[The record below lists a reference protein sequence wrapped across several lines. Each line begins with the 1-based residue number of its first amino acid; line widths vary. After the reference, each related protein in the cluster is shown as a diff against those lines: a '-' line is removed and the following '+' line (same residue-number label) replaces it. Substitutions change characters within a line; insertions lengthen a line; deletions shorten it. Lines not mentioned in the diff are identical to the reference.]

1 MASELDIPV
10 PEPGPGYRKP
20 LFKSFTSDRNLKRFS
35 ISGPTLR
42 VDTSFSEASAPAD
55 LSAGSRRDSVLAP
68 PLATPLAGG
77 HMLENEAKRSSVR
90 LEVADM
96 TLVVPTL
103 VHKCCQF
110 ILDQGPKEGIF
121 RINGSIKKIKKIE
134 SLIREH
140 GIDSFDFDTCR
151 VENVDN
157 SEDTAPN
164 AYDAAMVLKRW
175 LSNLADGLITL
186 DVSKSLKT
194 VAESPQEVPI
204 PDETEDATP
213 TTEEA
218 SQTESEDAFSLS
230 SYKTIPTSI
239 EDTDKEKESLE
250 NLPLVN
256 LHLFIYL
263 LSFLNKLAQPDI
275 CDITKMPSSN
285 LAKIFQMSFF
295 KVDDLQ
301 PQLASTTSTDD
312 LLQNYKANE
321 RLLQN
326 WITSYDELAAKLR
339 SFVADNQEK
348 LKETLASPLVE
359 ESLAMPKLRNRSV
372 TEDKQQKRRSLFGY
386 RSLSNALSS
395 RTLSQVLT
403 GSPDDTGK
411 RSVSDSAVEKYQN
424 TQNSAVD
431 KKLRRRSLGWFANS
445 NLSTPSLSRRQGET
459 LTPVTVSCPLSLSA
473 DDLLQTTS
481 EATEQPAVSSSSD
494 AALEVSKSSPLHYEL
509 NETKEIDPVES
520 AIPRTEVAVNTLD
533 PLDGKPN
540 KKNNR
545 LSKMFSVRFG
555 FSKMIH

>member
-1 MASELDIPV
+1 MESELDNPV

-35 ISGPTLR
+35 ISGPTLS
-42 VDTSFSEASAPAD
+42 VDTSFSEVGAPAD
-55 LSAGSRRDSVLAP
+55 VSAGSRRSSILAT
-68 PLATPLAGG
+68 PLATPLAAG
-77 HMLENEAKRSSVR
+77 HSLENEAKRSSVQ
-90 LEVADM
+90 LEIADM

-110 ILDQGPKEGIF
+110 ILSQGPKQGIF

-134 SLIREH
+134 SLIREQ
-140 GIDSFDFDTCR
+140 GIDSFDFSTCR
-151 VENVDN
+151 VENIDN

-186 DVSKSLKT
+186 DVSRSLKAA
-194 VAESPQEVPI
+194 VESPQEVPAL
-204 PDETEDATP
+204 DEAEDVTQ

-230 SYKTIPTSI
+230 SYKTIPTSV

-250 NLPLVN
+250 SLPLVN

-339 SFVADNQEK
+339 AFVTNNQQK

-359 ESLAMPKLRNRSV
+359 ESLVMPKLRNRSA
-372 TEDKQQKRRSLFGY
+372 TEDKQQKRRTLFGY

-395 RTLSQVLT
+395 RNLSQVLT
-403 GSPDDTGK
+403 GSLDDTGK

-424 TQNSAVD
+424 TQDSAVD

-445 NLSTPSLSRRQGET
+445 NLSSPSLSRKQGET
-459 LTPVTVSCPLSLSA
+459 LTPVAVAGPLSLSA
-473 DDLLQTTS
+473 DDLLHTAGEAPEQTVPS
-481 EATEQPAVSSSSD
+481 NSSD
-494 AALEVSKSSPLHYEL
+494 ATLEVSKASPRDYEL
-509 NETKEIDPVES
+509 SEIKEFVALDS
-520 AIPRTEVAVNTLD
+520 ATPRTEVAVDTLD
-533 PLDGKPN
+533 SLDAKPN
-540 KKNNR
+540 KKYNR

-555 FSKMIH
+555 LSRMIH

>member
-1 MASELDIPV
+1 MASELDNPV

-35 ISGPTLR
+35 ISGPALR
-42 VDTSFSEASAPAD
+42 VDTSFSEAAAPAD
-55 LSAGSRRDSVLAP
+55 SSAGSRRNSV
-68 PLATPLAGG
+68 LATPLAAG
-77 HMLENEAKRSSVR
+77 HMLENEAKRSSVQ
-90 LEVADM
+90 LEIADM
-96 TLVVPTL
+96 TLVVPTF

-110 ILDQGPKEGIF
+110 ILSQGPKEGIF

-134 SLIREH
+134 ALIREQ
-140 GIDSFDFDTCR
+140 GIDSFEFDTCR

-194 VAESPQEVPI
+194 VAASPQEVPVL
-204 PDETEDATP
+204 DETEDAARTA
-213 TTEEA
+213 EEA

-230 SYKTIPTSI
+230 SYKTIPTSV

-263 LSFLNKLAQPDI
+263 LSFLNKLSQPDV

-301 PQLASTTSTDD
+301 PQLASAASTDD

-326 WITSYDELAAKLR
+326 WITSYHQLAAKLR

-359 ESLAMPKLRNRSV
+359 EPLPMPKLRNRSV

-411 RSVSDSAVEKYQN
+411 RSVSDSAVEKYPN
-424 TQNSAVD
+424 TQDLAVD
-431 KKLRRRSLGWFANS
+431 RKLRRRSLGWFANS
-445 NLSTPSLSRRQGET
+445 NLSTPSLSRKQGET
-459 LTPVTVSCPLSLSA
+459 LTPVTVSGPLSLSA

-481 EATEQPAVSSSSD
+481 EATEQPVASSSSE
-494 AALEVSKSSPLHYEL
+494 ATLEVSKSNSHHYEL
-509 NETKEIDPVES
+509 SESKEVVPEDS
-520 AIPRTEVAVNTLD
+520 AVPRTEVPVDTLD
-533 PLDGKPN
+533 SLNVKPS

-555 FSKMIH
+555 LSKMIH

>member
-1 MASELDIPV
+1 MASELDNPV

-35 ISGPTLR
+35 ISGLALR
-42 VDTSFSEASAPAD
+42 VDTSFSEAAAPAD
-55 LSAGSRRDSVLAP
+55 SSAGSRRNSV
-68 PLATPLAGG
+68 LATPLAAG
-77 HMLENEAKRSSVR
+77 HMLENEAKRSSVQ
-90 LEVADM
+90 LEIADM
-96 TLVVPTL
+96 TLVVPTF

-110 ILDQGPKEGIF
+110 ILSQGPKEGIF

-134 SLIREH
+134 ALIREQ
-140 GIDSFDFDTCR
+140 GIDSFEFDTCR

-194 VAESPQEVPI
+194 AAASPQEVPVL
-204 PDETEDATP
+204 DETEDAARTA
-213 TTEEA
+213 EEA

-230 SYKTIPTSI
+230 SYKTIPTRV

-263 LSFLNKLAQPDI
+263 LSFLNKLSQPDV

-301 PQLASTTSTDD
+301 PQLASAASTDD

-326 WITSYDELAAKLR
+326 WITSYDQLAAKLR

-359 ESLAMPKLRNRSV
+359 EPLPMPKLRNRSV

-411 RSVSDSAVEKYQN
+411 RSVSDSAVEKYPN
-424 TQNSAVD
+424 TQDLAVD
-431 KKLRRRSLGWFANS
+431 RKLRRRSLGWFANS
-445 NLSTPSLSRRQGET
+445 NLSTPSLSRKQGET
-459 LTPVTVSCPLSLSA
+459 LTPVTVSGPLSLSA

-481 EATEQPAVSSSSD
+481 EATEQPVASSSSE
-494 AALEVSKSSPLHYEL
+494 ATLEVSKSNSHHYEL
-509 NETKEIDPVES
+509 SESKEVVPEDS
-520 AIPRTEVAVNTLD
+520 AVPRTEVPVDTLD
-533 PLDGKPN
+533 SLNVKPS

-555 FSKMIH
+555 LSKMIH

>member
-1 MASELDIPV
+1 MASELDNPV

-35 ISGPTLR
+35 ISGPALR
-42 VDTSFSEASAPAD
+42 VDTSFSEAAAPAD
-55 LSAGSRRDSVLAP
+55 SSAGSRRNSV
-68 PLATPLAGG
+68 LATPLAAG
-77 HMLENEAKRSSVR
+77 HMLENEAKRSSVQ
-90 LEVADM
+90 LEIADM
-96 TLVVPTL
+96 TLVVPTF

-110 ILDQGPKEGIF
+110 ILSQGPKEGIF

-134 SLIREH
+134 ALIREQ
-140 GIDSFDFDTCR
+140 GIDSFEFDTCR

-194 VAESPQEVPI
+194 AAASPQEVPVL
-204 PDETEDATP
+204 DETEDAARTA
-213 TTEEA
+213 EEA

-230 SYKTIPTSI
+230 SYKTIPTSV

-263 LSFLNKLAQPDI
+263 LSFLNKLSQPDV

-301 PQLASTTSTDD
+301 PQLASAASTDD

-326 WITSYDELAAKLR
+326 WITSYDQLAAKLR

-359 ESLAMPKLRNRSV
+359 EPLPMPKLRNRSV

-411 RSVSDSAVEKYQN
+411 RSVSDSAVEKYPN
-424 TQNSAVD
+424 TQDLAVD
-431 KKLRRRSLGWFANS
+431 RKLRRRSLGWFANS
-445 NLSTPSLSRRQGET
+445 NLSTPSLSRKQGET
-459 LTPVTVSCPLSLSA
+459 LTPVTVSGPLSLSA

-481 EATEQPAVSSSSD
+481 EATEQPVASSSSE
-494 AALEVSKSSPLHYEL
+494 ATLEVSKSNSHHYEL
-509 NETKEIDPVES
+509 SESKEVVPEDS
-520 AIPRTEVAVNTLD
+520 AVPRTEVPVDTLD
-533 PLDGKPN
+533 SLNVKPS

-555 FSKMIH
+555 LSKMIH

>member
-1 MASELDIPV
+1 MASELDNPV

-35 ISGPTLR
+35 ISGPALR
-42 VDTSFSEASAPAD
+42 VDTSFSEAAAPAD
-55 LSAGSRRDSVLAP
+55 SSAGSRRNSV
-68 PLATPLAGG
+68 LATPLAAG
-77 HMLENEAKRSSVR
+77 HMLENEAKRSSVQ
-90 LEVADM
+90 LEIADM
-96 TLVVPTL
+96 TLVVPTF

-110 ILDQGPKEGIF
+110 ILSQGPKEGIF

-134 SLIREH
+134 ALIREQ
-140 GIDSFDFDTCR
+140 GIDSFEFDTCR

-194 VAESPQEVPI
+194 AAASPQEVPVL
-204 PDETEDATP
+204 DETEDAARTA
-213 TTEEA
+213 EEA

-230 SYKTIPTSI
+230 SYKTIPTSV

-263 LSFLNKLAQPDI
+263 LSFLNKLSQPDV

-301 PQLASTTSTDD
+301 PQLASAASTDD

-326 WITSYDELAAKLR
+326 WITSYDQLAAKLR

-359 ESLAMPKLRNRSV
+359 EPLAMPKLRNRSV

-411 RSVSDSAVEKYQN
+411 RSVSDSAVEKYPN
-424 TQNSAVD
+424 TQDLAVD
-431 KKLRRRSLGWFANS
+431 RKLRRRSLGWFANS
-445 NLSTPSLSRRQGET
+445 NLSTPSLSRKQGET
-459 LTPVTVSCPLSLSA
+459 LTPVTVSGPLSLSA

-481 EATEQPAVSSSSD
+481 EATEQPVASSSSE
-494 AALEVSKSSPLHYEL
+494 ATLEVSKSNSHHYEL
-509 NETKEIDPVES
+509 SESKEVVPEVS
-520 AIPRTEVAVNTLD
+520 AVPRTEVPVDTLD
-533 PLDGKPN
+533 SLNVKPS

-555 FSKMIH
+555 LSKMIH

>member
-1 MASELDIPV
+1 MASELDNPV

-35 ISGPTLR
+35 ISGPALR
-42 VDTSFSEASAPAD
+42 VDTSFSEAAAPAD
-55 LSAGSRRDSVLAP
+55 SSAGSRRNSV
-68 PLATPLAGG
+68 LATPLAAG
-77 HMLENEAKRSSVR
+77 HMLENEAKRSSVQ
-90 LEVADM
+90 LEIADM
-96 TLVVPTL
+96 TLVVPTF

-110 ILDQGPKEGIF
+110 ILSQGPKEGIF

-134 SLIREH
+134 ALIREQ
-140 GIDSFDFDTCR
+140 GIDSFEFDTCR
-151 VENVDN
+151 VENIDN

-175 LSNLADGLITL
+175 LSNLVDGLITL

-194 VAESPQEVPI
+194 AAASPQEVPVL
-204 PDETEDATP
+204 DETEDAARTA
-213 TTEEA
+213 EEA

-230 SYKTIPTSI
+230 SYKTIPTSV

-263 LSFLNKLAQPDI
+263 LSFLNKLSQPDV

-301 PQLASTTSTDD
+301 PQLASAASTDD

-326 WITSYDELAAKLR
+326 WITSYDQLAAKLR

-348 LKETLASPLVE
+348 LKETLASPLGE
-359 ESLAMPKLRNRSV
+359 EPLPMPKLRNRSV

-411 RSVSDSAVEKYQN
+411 RSVSDSAVEKYPN
-424 TQNSAVD
+424 TQDLAVD
-431 KKLRRRSLGWFANS
+431 RKLRRRSLGWFANS
-445 NLSTPSLSRRQGET
+445 NLSTPSLSRKQGET
-459 LTPVTVSCPLSLSA
+459 LTPVTVSGPLSLSA

-481 EATEQPAVSSSSD
+481 EATEQPVASSSSE
-494 AALEVSKSSPLHYEL
+494 ATLEVSKSNSHHYEL
-509 NETKEIDPVES
+509 SESKEVVPEDS
-520 AIPRTEVAVNTLD
+520 AVPRTEVPVDTLD
-533 PLDGKPN
+533 SLNVKPS

-555 FSKMIH
+555 LSKMIH